1 MTSIVV
7 RAIVAFA
14 ATNIDDILILT
25 LFFGQKNLKSSR
37 IVLGQYLGVG
47 SLVVVSLLGFF
58 ARFVIPPSWIG
69 LLGLAPIA
77 IGVKKLVDLKS
88 QQDPEADQAAVGSAM
103 TVAAVTFANG
113 GDNIAVYVPLFA
125 NSDRS
130 AAFIT
135 IVVFVVMIGLWCAA
149 GYYIGNHR
157 LVRIAID
164 KYGHLLVPFVLIA
177 LGLYIILSSRS

>member
-7 RAIVAFA
+7 RAIIAFA

-47 SLVVVSLLGFF
+47 SLFAVSLLGFF
-58 ARFVIPPSWIG
+58 ARFIIPPSLIG
-69 LLGLAPIA
+69 LLGVAPIA
-77 IGVKKLVDLKS
+77 IGVKKLVDLRR
-88 QQDPEADQAAVGSAM
+88 QQPDTNQATAGSAM

-125 NSDRS
+125 NSDRM

-135 IVVFVVMIGLWCAA
+135 IAVFVVMIGLWCVF

-157 LVRIAID
+157 LVRLAID
-164 KYGHLLVPFVLIA
+164 KYGHLLVPFILIA
-177 LGLYIILSSRS
+177 LGIYIILSSS